1 MAGRRPV
8 GRYGSGEFLDE
19 IRDFTQALRDE
30 IAQASEL
37 GDFDRRPSATKTRR
51 AETTADFGAFCRTY
65 FPHRGRAE
73 PSAFH
78 RWIFRRA
85 GEIADGPG
93 GAREVI
99 AAPRGNAKST
109 FWTELFPLW
118 CILTRRRRYVLIL
131 SDAIEVAAM
140 MLEGIKT
147 ELEVNPR
154 LAHDFPQAVGQ
165 GPTWQVGV
173 IVTVGGA
180 KVQAGGAGKRI
191 RGARHGSQRPDLA
204 ILDDIENDENV
215 RSPEQRDKRETW
227 VDRAVEPIGPPD
239 GSMDLI
245 YVGTVLHVDGVLS
258 RKLANPMWRAT
269 HFKAVIR
276 WPDRMDLWDRWE
288 GVLHNKGQDA
298 AAVFLA
304 AHRADM
310 MAGAEVLW
318 PEVQPFD
325 RLMMIRA
332 RISTAAFSSEYQND
346 PTAEDATFDSVQ
358 YWTDRAAIGRTWAYY
373 GACDPSLGKNNRSR
387 DPSALLVGAKD
398 EGSGRLWV
406 VEAQIRRRVPDKII
420 TDVIALQRSYK
431 CVRWAVEAVQFQEFL
446 RQVLIERSVKEG
458 CPVPA
463 VAVTPHTDKALR
475 IEALQPYVTG
485 GLILLHPSQTTLIEQ
500 LTHFPNADHDDGP
513 DALEMLWSL
522 AMGGAGRPEHRS
534 AGRRAVSRMLG
545 GYLGRS
551 DGGPRGYMT
560 GG

>member
-1 MAGRRPV
+1 MARRPTS
-8 GRYGSGEFLDE
+8 RYGSAEFLED

-30 IAQASEL
+30 IAEASEL
-37 GDFDRRPSATKTRR
+37 GDFDRRPAATKARR

-85 GEIADGPG
+85 VEIADGPG

-173 IVTVGGA
+173 IVTTGGA

-204 ILDDIENDENV
+204 VLDDIENDENV

-269 HFKAVIR
+269 HFRAVIH
-276 WPDRMDLWDRWE
+276 WPDRMDLWDQWE
-288 GVLHNKGQDA
+288 GVLHNEGQDA
-298 AAVFLA
+298 AVAFLA
-304 AHRADM
+304 EHRADM

-325 RLMMIRA
+325 RLMSIRA
-332 RISTAAFSSEYQND
+332 RIGRAAFASEYQND
-346 PTAEDATFDSVQ
+346 PTAEDATFDQVQ
-358 YWTDRAAIGRTWAYY
+358 YWTDRAAIGRTWAHY
-373 GACDPSLGKNNRSR
+373 GACDPSLGKNNKSR

-406 VEAQIRRRVPDKII
+406 IEAQIRRRVPDRII
-420 TDVIALQRSYK
+420 SDVIALQRAYK

-458 CPVPA
+458 YPVPA
-463 VAVTPHTDKALR
+463 VGVTPHADKVLR

-534 AGRRAVSRMLG
+534 AGPRAVTRMLG
-545 GYLGRS
+545 GFLGPM
-551 DGGPRGYMT
+551 GAGPRGTMT
-560 GG
+560 GGW